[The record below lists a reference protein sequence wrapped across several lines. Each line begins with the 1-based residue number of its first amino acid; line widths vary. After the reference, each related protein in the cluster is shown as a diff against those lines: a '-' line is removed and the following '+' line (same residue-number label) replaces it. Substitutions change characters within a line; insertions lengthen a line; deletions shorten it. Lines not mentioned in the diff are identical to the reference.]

1 VSWLGRLM
9 ALAFLLVLFLG
20 VGAVAREVGGDL
32 QVVETVTTNADGTT
46 TTVREGGH
54 DLPGYLFLPFAFF
67 GAIFFWFLA
76 FGLLKA
82 VMFGFWS
89 RGRGRGG
96 PGGSGGWRSRRH
108 DRRERWESRARE
120 IHDEWHATE
129 SRGDSSDPRPST
141 ST

>member
-1 VSWLGRLM
+1 MSWLGRFA

-54 DLPGYLFLPFAFF
+54 DLPGYLFLPFTFF

-82 VMFGFWS
+82 VLFGFWS
-89 RGRGRGG
+89 RGGGGRGG
-96 PGGSGGWRSRRH
+96 PGGWRGRRR
-108 DRRERWESRARE
+108 DRWESRARE
-120 IHDEWHATE
+120 VHDEWHSAE
-129 SRGDSSDPRPST
+129 RRGDSAGSDAPADA
-141 ST
+141 